1 MAQYYS
7 NYFNV
12 PHSLFEAKGVFDG
25 LIGADVKLHIDPLR
39 LKDSQIEEFKNSY
52 NDVFLKYFDRFVLF
66 VDSMESDSEDDV
78 FFKLMVEHFMFDE
91 IHNVGLGYSE
101 NGAPGKG
108 ISEKLAKQLA
118 RTTKKIIL
126 SGMRAPELFLFMH
139 LFEDNIGADR
149 ISDMTVHIL
158 QKQLLLY
165 TARIS
170 HEMGLPVSD
179 YELEEEIYKVPF
191 YNDEPLYFV
200 PTSLLADLPVATSYD
215 EISIVDNY
223 NTEIKRKVCKAVN
236 GEWKAYTSSGHKQVM
251 KAALLGSK
259 KAYDAAINFYR
270 SLKAQGYDFEHDKK
284 GFYFDARL
292 EELVKT
298 VINQY
303 QLQSK
308 LTPEEVMMATSEAVA
323 LYKSCIENHRSYK
336 LMYYEKGKVAK
347 SEDYAQELLFVV
359 AEAYLK
365 AKGFDID
372 ISPEADSGLGKLDF
386 KFSQGAKSRVIVET
400 KLSTS
405 SELLH
410 GYVTQLPDYMKSQ
423 QAQYGLYV
431 VVMVDSDKNKMG
443 HVRKLVEIKKT
454 IDKDVD
460 SPIKIV
466 FVDARERK
474 TASKR

>member
-1 MAQYYS
+1 
-7 NYFNV
+7 
-12 PHSLFEAKGVFDG
+12 
-25 LIGADVKLHIDPLR
+25 
-39 LKDSQIEEFKNSY
+39 
-52 NDVFLKYFDRFVLF
+52 
-66 VDSMESDSEDDV
+66 
-78 FFKLMVEHFMFDE
+78 
-91 IHNVGLGYSE
+91 
-101 NGAPGKG
+101 
-108 ISEKLAKQLA
+108 
-118 RTTKKIIL
+118 
-126 SGMRAPELFLFMH
+126 
-139 LFEDNIGADR
+139 
-149 ISDMTVHIL
+149 
-158 QKQLLLY
+158 
-165 TARIS
+165 
-170 HEMGLPVSD
+170 
-179 YELEEEIYKVPF
+179 
-191 YNDEPLYFV
+191 
-200 PTSLLADLPVATSYD
+200 
-215 EISIVDNY
+215 
-223 NTEIKRKVCKAVN
+223 
-236 GEWKAYTSSGHKQVM
+236 
-251 KAALLGSK
+251 
-259 KAYDAAINFYR
+259 
-270 SLKAQGYDFEHDKK
+270 
-284 GFYFDARL
+284 
-292 EELVKT
+292 
-298 VINQY
+298 
-303 QLQSK
+303 
-308 LTPEEVMMATSEAVA
+308 
-323 LYKSCIENHRSYK
+323 
-336 LMYYEKGKVAK
+336 MYYEKGKVAK